1 MKNFFSVF
9 FCLFS
14 SALLLIF
21 AGCSANP
28 KINDSSSPLPFI
40 PASPHAAEDLAA
52 KEDDS
57 FVRNIITGKWE
68 CLEESVI
75 YTKTIQEIPG
85 EINISSAVSSEKLP
99 VLKIFA
105 EDGTCSFENDM
116 LIGLFS
122 AGGRKNS
129 AKGKW
134 QVKDGILHIT
144 LFPEKTSEAAFSEIK
159 LSANICVINAKSVSV
174 YWTPETVKSCFELL
188 KKAAAKKTSP
198 DNKTFFTDKFTLWY
212 GLDDHVYIE
221 LVKRSEIHVNYN
233 EVKKTEQHIKTT
245 SPTYIKK

>member
-1 MKNFFSVF
+1 MNVSVNQGFEREALFGLQFSYFATKCVF
-9 FCLFS
+9 
-14 SALLLIF
+14 
-21 AGCSANP
+21 
-28 KINDSSSPLPFI
+28 
-40 PASPHAAEDLAA
+40 A
-52 KEDDS
+52 KEATRGHC
-57 FVRNIITGKWE
+57 VTQKIVGR
-68 CLEESVI
+68 
-75 YTKTIQEIPG
+75 YIQDF
-85 EINISSAVSSEKLP
+85 NQLDKYLH
-99 VLKIFA
+99 KIFS

-134 QVKDGILHIT
+134 QIKDGILHIT

-233 EVKKTEQHIKTT
+233 EIKKTEQHIKTT